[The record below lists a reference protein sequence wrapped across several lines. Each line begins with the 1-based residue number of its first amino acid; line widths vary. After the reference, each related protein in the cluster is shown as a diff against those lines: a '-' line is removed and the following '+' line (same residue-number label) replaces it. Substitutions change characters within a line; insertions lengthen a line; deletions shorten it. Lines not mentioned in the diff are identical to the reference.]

1 MSYEIISNEMKGIL
15 HINITNLNIQT
26 WALFER
32 LHYFDIPMQ
41 CKYSSTIDYIIYLSI
56 LISIFKKLM

>member
-15 HINITNLNIQT
+15 HINIANLNIQT

-32 LHYFDIPMQ
+32 L
-41 CKYSSTIDYIIYLSI
+41 YIIFIFLCNVNILQHKLYYLSFY
-56 LISIFKKLM
+56 LNQYF

>member
-32 LHYFDIPMQ
+32 LHYIYISMQ
-41 CKYSSTIDYIIYLSI
+41 CKHSSTYTLLFIFLSQSVF
-56 LISIFKKLM
+56 LKN